1 MYRKKFQTLE
11 FWLVGSDLSSEM
23 QSLEFSVY
31 MMDLK
36 YLLVSSLVSI
46 KSGDLILLKAIKFS
60 RQIILYPSILVY
72 MD

>member
-11 FWLVGSDLSSEM
+11 FWLVGFDLSSEM

-60 RQIILYPSILVY
+60 RQIILYPSILIY